1 MSNQQNT
8 NLWLGELD
16 SWMDEKYI
24 LKSLERYSTLLSWFT
39 VEKWTFRTL
48 NSSEIKPQEIY

>member
-24 LKSLERYSTLLSWFT
+24 LKSLEVYSTLLSYFT
-39 VEKWTFRTL
+39 F
-48 NSSEIKPQEIY
+48 

>member
-24 LKSLERYSTLLSWFT
+24 LKSLEIYSTLLSYFI
-39 VEKWTFRTL
+39 FR
-48 NSSEIKPQEIY
+48 N

>member
-16 SWMDEKYI
+16 SLMDEKYI
-24 LKSLERYSTLLSWFT
+24 LKSLEIYSTLLSYFT
-39 VEKWTFRTL
+39 F
-48 NSSEIKPQEIY
+48 

>member
-8 NLWLGELD
+8 NLWIGELD

-24 LKSLERYSTLLSWFT
+24 LKSLELYSTF
-39 VEKWTFRTL
+39 F
-48 NSSEIKPQEIY
+48 P